1 MPPHS
6 KVLILLLASLVGT
19 LHSETADACSPS
31 GWVVETDLECLKV
44 GNSTAWQLDVVNECS
59 EALGLRLNECM
70 GTCPDGIELDSMT
83 DGVLA
88 LSHPNEATYDYTLG
102 DSEGQVHLSYH
113 ENPCPS
119 DSGDCAIAPHAT
131 IGEVSLG
138 IAGFLA
144 LAGLFVRRGRRGT
157 AS

>member
-1 MPPHS
+1 MPPRI
-6 KVLILLLASLVGT
+6 KVVVLLLASLTNV
-19 LHSETADACSPS
+19 LRIDIAAACGPS

-44 GNSTAWQLDVVNECS
+44 GNSTAGQLDVVNECS
-59 EALGLRLNECM
+59 EALELRLNECM

-102 DSEGQVHLSYH
+102 DSEGQVHLYYD

-119 DSGDCAIAPHAT
+119 DSGDC
-131 IGEVSLG
+131 SLSLHQSLPERDALK
-138 IAGFLA
+138 ISCFVA
-144 LAGLFVRRGRRGT
+144 LAVLLVRKSR
-157 AS
+157 S